1 MNRISLIFT
10 AFAAAAGLLGHQ
22 SVWAQQSASQAAA
35 SQTAYPTGPIRLVVS
50 SAAGGTGDTL
60 ARIISKQVAAD
71 FGVNIIIDNRPGAS
85 GIIAADTVAKA
96 DPKGYTLLQTSS
108 SLITA
113 AAMGRKL
120 PYDVMKDLAPIINI
134 GTAEGYLVLV
144 NPAVP
149 AKSIPE
155 LVAVAKNRRLLYGS
169 PGTGNGIHFMT
180 ESMNLKA
187 GMQMTH
193 VPYKGLAPAIVAL
206 LSGEL
211 QVLLAPPLATRV
223 HITSGKMRA
232 LASVSKQRVTGL
244 PDLPT
249 MQELGFKGFT
259 LLGGWQG
266 VFAPGKTPAPVI
278 SKLHNAMAKAI
289 KSDEVR
295 TYLQQGGYIP
305 DGSSP
310 AEFRALLQSDFNSF
324 RELSRVANIK
334 ED

>member
-1 MNRISLIFT
+1 MKRILLIFT
-10 AFAAAAGLLGHQ
+10 AFTVAGLLGHQ
-22 SVWAQQSASQAAA
+22 SAWAQQSASP
-35 SQTAYPTGPIRLVVS
+35 TLYPTGPIRLVVS

-60 ARIISKQVAAD
+60 ARIISKQVGAD

-85 GIIAADTVAKA
+85 GIIATDTVAKA

-120 PYDVMKDLAPIINI
+120 PYDVMKDIAPIINI

-144 NPAVP
+144 NPTVP
-149 AKSIPE
+149 AKSLQE
-155 LVAVAKNRRLLYGS
+155 LIALAKTRRLLYGS

-180 ESMNLKA
+180 ESMNLRA
-187 GMQMTH
+187 GIQMTH
-193 VPYKGLAPAIVAL
+193 VPYKGLAPAITSL

-211 QVLLAPPLATRV
+211 QVLLAPPLATRI
-223 HITSGKMRA
+223 HISSGKMRV
-232 LASVSKQRVTGL
+232 LASVSRERVTGL
-244 PDLPT
+244 PDVPT

-266 VFAPGKTPAPVI
+266 VFAPGRTPAPVI
-278 SKLHNAMAKAI
+278 SKLHGAIAKAI

-305 DGSSP
+305 DGSST
-310 AEFRALLQSDFNSF
+310 AEFRVLLQSDFSSF
-324 RELSRVANIK
+324 RELSRTANIK

>member
-1 MNRISLIFT
+1 MHPLSLFLTFIT
-10 AFAAAAGLLGHQ
+10 LAVGCAQ
-22 SVWAQQSASQAAA
+22 PTWAQSD
-35 SQTAYPTGPIRLVVS
+35 YPVRPIRLVVS

-60 ARIISKQVAAD
+60 ARIVAKQVAAD
-71 FGVNIIIDNRPGAS
+71 FATTIVVDNRPGAS
-85 GIIAADTVAKA
+85 GIIATDTVAKA
-96 DPKGYTLLQTSS
+96 EPTGYTLLQTSS

-134 GTAEGYLVLV
+134 GTAQGYLVLV
-144 NPAVP
+144 NSSVP

-155 LVAVAKNRRLLYGS
+155 LMALAKSKRLLYGS

-180 ESMNLKA
+180 ESMNLKT
-187 GMQMTH
+187 GVQMTH
-193 VPYKGLAPAIVAL
+193 VPYKGLAPAITAI

-211 QVLLAPPLATRV
+211 QVLLAPPLATRA
-223 HITSGKMRA
+223 HIVSGKLRA
-232 LASVSKQRVTGL
+232 LASVSRNRITGM

-266 VFAPGKTPAPVI
+266 VFAPAKTSAGIVN
-278 SKLHNAMAKAI
+278 KLHLAMAKAI
-289 KSDEVR
+289 NLDEVR
-295 TYLQQGGYIP
+295 TFMEKGGYIP
-305 DGSSP
+305 DGGSP

-324 RELSRVANIK
+324 RDLSKAANIR

>member
-1 MNRISLIFT
+1 MLRLSFFT
-10 AFAAAAGLLGHQ
+10 APIFIVCMAGLFLTQ
-22 SVWAQQSASQAAA
+22 PSRAQQPA
-35 SQTAYPTGPIRLVVS
+35 SQTSYPTGPIRLVVS
-50 SAAGGTGDTL
+50 SAAGGTGDAL

-71 FGVNIIIDNRPGAS
+71 FGINIIIDNRPGAS

-144 NPAVP
+144 HPSVP
-149 AKSIPE
+149 AKSITE
-155 LVAVAKNRRLLYGS
+155 LVAVAKSRRLLYGS

-187 GMQMTH
+187 GMNMTH
-193 VPYKGLAPAIVAL
+193 VPYKGLAPAITAL

-211 QVLLAPPLATRV
+211 QVLLAPSLATRV

-249 MQELGFKGFT
+249 LQELGFKGFT

-266 VFAPGKTPAPVI
+266 VFAPGKSPAPVI
-278 SKLHNAMAKAI
+278 TKLHNAMAKAI

-295 TYLQQGGYIP
+295 NFLQQGGYIP

-324 RELSRVANIK
+324 RELSRIANIK
-334 ED
+334 EE